1 MSAVALAL
9 LAVVLVVGGGLVGL
23 WLLLGWLGAWR
34 LNRTYTLYPDVSFT
48 FTPWELGVEHEDV
61 EFETADGVPLRG
73 WLLPRPETPR
83 TIVSLHGYRGHMAQL
98 LGISTLLWRAG
109 FNVLLFDFR
118 GRGRSG
124 PAPISMGLWERGDLE
139 AALDLVTRR
148 IEGARIGLLG
158 YSMGAVVAVY
168 GGADPRV
175 RALVLDSCF
184 TSFPEV
190 LEGMAAREARRL
202 LGRWVDGR
210 AFLPAME
217 WWHRRRGKP
226 AFAEAAPIR
235 VARSLS
241 SKPVLVI
248 QGGRDATVPPEH
260 GERLAVE
267 AGAELWL
274 VPDAHHC
281 GAYFVD
287 REAYAARV
295 TDFFR
300 RHLGAGSGREAVE
313 GGGR

>member
-1 MSAVALAL
+1 MSGVGLAL
-9 LAVVLVVGGGLVGL
+9 LAVVLLVGGALVGL

-34 LNRTYTLYPDVSFT
+34 LNRSYTLYPDVSFT
-48 FTPWELGVEHEDV
+48 FTPWELGVEHEEV
-61 EFETADGVPLRG
+61 EFLTADGVTLRG
-73 WLLPRPETPR
+73 WFLPRPETTR

-124 PAPISMGLWERGDLE
+124 AAPISMGLWERADLA
-139 AALDLVTRR
+139 AALDLVERR
-148 IEGARIGLLG
+148 IEGARVGLLG
-158 YSMGAVVAVY
+158 YSMGAVVAAY
-168 GGADPRV
+168 GGRDRRV

-184 TSFPEV
+184 TTLSEV
-190 LEGMAAREARRL
+190 LAGMARREARRYL
-202 LGRWVDGR
+202 RGWIDGG

-226 AFAEAAPIR
+226 AFAEAAPIQIVR
-235 VARSLS
+235 GLA

-248 QGGRDATVPPEH
+248 QGDLDATVPPEH
-260 GERLAVE
+260 GERLAAE

-274 VPDAHHC
+274 VPGAHHC

-287 REAYAARV
+287 RSAYAERV
-295 TDFFR
+295 TGFFR
-300 RHLGAGSGREAVE
+300 RHLEDAAGHEAARGGA
-313 GGGR
+313 

>member
-1 MSAVALAL
+1 VSAVLLAL
-9 LAVVLVVGGGLVGL
+9 LAVLLLVGGGLVGL

-34 LNRTYTLYPDVSFT
+34 LNRSHALYPDVSFT

-61 EFETADGVPLRG
+61 EFTTADGVTLKG
-73 WLLPRPETPR
+73 WFLARPGTSR
-83 TIVSLHGYRGHMAQL
+83 TVVSLHGYRGHMAQL
-98 LGISTLLWRAG
+98 LGISTLLWKAG

-124 PAPISMGLWERGDLE
+124 TAPISMGLWERSDLD

-184 TSFPEV
+184 TSFREV
-190 LEGMAAREARRL
+190 LEEMASREARRFMG
-202 LGRWVDGR
+202 GRIDGR

-226 AFAEAAPIR
+226 AFAEVAPIQ
-235 VARSLS
+235 VAKGLS

-248 QGGRDATVPPEH
+248 QGDRDATVPPAH
-260 GERLAVE
+260 GERLAAE
-267 AGAELWL
+267 AGAQLWR
-274 VPDAHHC
+274 VPGAHHC

-287 REAYAARV
+287 RAAYAARV
-295 TDFFR
+295 TGFFET
-300 RHLGAGSGREAVE
+300 HLGEDAGAGEWMA
-313 GGGR
+313 GGG

>member
-1 MSAVALAL
+1 MSAVLLAL
-9 LAVVLVVGGGLVGL
+9 LAVVLLVGGGVVGL

-34 LNRTYTLYPDVSFT
+34 LNRSYALYPDVSFT

-61 EFETADGVPLRG
+61 QFETADGITLRG
-73 WLLPRPETPR
+73 WFLPRPETPR
-83 TIVSLHGYRGHMAQL
+83 TVVSLHGYRGHMAQL
-98 LGISTLLWRAG
+98 LGISTLLWKAG

-124 PAPISMGLWERGDLE
+124 MAPISMGHWERRDLE
-139 AALDLVTRR
+139 AALNLVTRR

-168 GGADPRV
+168 GAGDPRV

-184 TSFPEV
+184 TSFSEV
-190 LEGMAAREARRL
+190 LEGMAAREARRF

-235 VARSLS
+235 VAKGLT

-248 QGGRDATVPPEH
+248 QGDRDATVPPEH
-260 GERLAVE
+260 GERLAAA
-267 AGAELWL
+267 AGAQLWL
-274 VPDAHHC
+274 VPGAHHC
-281 GAYFVD
+281 GAYFID
-287 REAYAARV
+287 RPAYAERV

-300 RHLGAGSGREAVE
+300 RHLGETADRDTAGWKAG
-313 GGGR
+313 

>member
-1 MSAVALAL
+1 VSGLALAL
-9 LAVVLVVGGGLVGL
+9 SAVVLLVGGGLVGL

-34 LNRTYTLYPDVSFT
+34 LNRSYALYPDVSFT
-48 FTPWELGVEHEDV
+48 FTPWELGVKHEDV
-61 EFETADGVPLRG
+61 EFRTADGVTLRG
-73 WLLPRPETPR
+73 WFLPRPETAR
-83 TIVSLHGYRGHMAQL
+83 TVVSLHGYRGHMAQL

-124 PAPISMGLWERGDLE
+124 TAPISMGHWERGDLE

-148 IEGARIGLLG
+148 IAGARIGLLG
-158 YSMGAVVAVY
+158 YSMGAVVAAY
-168 GGADPRV
+168 GGGDPRV

-184 TSFPEV
+184 TSLSEV
-190 LEGMAAREARRL
+190 LEGMAGREA
-202 LGRWVDGR
+202 GRYLRGWVDGR
-210 AFLPAME
+210 ALLPAME

-226 AFAEAAPIR
+226 AFAEAAPIQVMR
-235 VARSLS
+235 QLA

-248 QGGRDATVPPEH
+248 QGDRDATVPPEH
-260 GERLAVE
+260 GERLAAE

-274 VPDAHHC
+274 VPGAHHC

-287 REAYAARV
+287 RSAYAERV

-300 RHLGAGSGREAVE
+300 RHLGEIGGRGAAE
-313 GGGR
+313 GGR

>member
-1 MSAVALAL
+1 MSGLAPVL
-9 LAVVLVVGGGLVGL
+9 LAFVLLVGGALVGL

-34 LNRTYTLYPDVSFT
+34 LNRSYALYPDVSFT
-48 FTPWELGVEHEDV
+48 FTPWELGVRHEDV
-61 EFETADGVPLRG
+61 EFRTADGITLRG
-73 WLLPRPETPR
+73 WFLPRPETAS
-83 TIVSLHGYRGHMAQL
+83 TVVSLHGYRGHMAQL

-124 PAPISMGLWERGDLE
+124 DAPISMGHWERGDLE
-139 AALDLVTRR
+139 AALDLVTSR
-148 IEGARIGLLG
+148 IAGARIGLLG

-168 GGADPRV
+168 GGDDPRV

-184 TSFPEV
+184 TSLSEV
-190 LEGMAAREARRL
+190 LEEMAGREA
-202 LGRWVDGR
+202 GRYLRGWLDGR

-226 AFAEAAPIR
+226 AFAEAAPIKVMR
-235 VARSLS
+235 RLT

-248 QGGRDATVPPEH
+248 QGDRDATVPPEH
-260 GERLAVE
+260 GARLAAAAE
-267 AGAELWL
+267 AELWL
-274 VPDAHHC
+274 VPGAHHC

-287 REAYAARV
+287 RPAYVERV

-300 RHLGAGSGREAVE
+300 LHLGDATSREAPE
-313 GGGR
+313 GAR